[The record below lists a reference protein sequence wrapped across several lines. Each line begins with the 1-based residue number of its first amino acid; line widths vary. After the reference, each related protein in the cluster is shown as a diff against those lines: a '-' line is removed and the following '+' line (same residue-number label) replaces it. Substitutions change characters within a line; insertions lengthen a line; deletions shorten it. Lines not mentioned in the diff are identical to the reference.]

1 MQRFSIVEI
10 MIIFLQLSDFMKKEI
25 LDRADFNQVAAAHE
39 VYSNLVGIY
48 EDIMGGPRNCAGIA
62 EYYAAKASRDACY
75 RRIIEIQ
82 DTL

>member
-1 MQRFSIVEI
+1 MKTD
-10 MIIFLQLSDFMKKEI
+10 IIN
-25 LDRADFNQVAAAHE
+25 RANFNQVAAAHE

-48 EDIMGGPRNCAGIA
+48 EDILGGPRACAGIS
-62 EYYAAKASRDACY
+62 EYHAAKASRDACY

>member
-1 MQRFSIVEI
+1 MKADILQR
-10 MIIFLQLSDFMKKEI
+10 
-25 LDRADFNQVAAAHE
+25 ANFNQVAAAHE

-48 EDIMGGPRNCAGIA
+48 EDILGGPRNCAGIS